1 MSDAP
6 LPQGPTLSQLFAE
19 LGSNGLKLSGDGDTP
34 VSGITQDSRR
44 VAPGDLFVAR
54 VGGKANGLSF
64 VDAARAAG
72 AVAILTDAP
81 GELELPLPTLQ
92 VEHARLAMGLC
103 AERIFGSP
111 SRALSVVGIT
121 GTNGKTTS
129 AWLCQRALEA
139 AGVPT
144 ARLGTLGFDFGEFS
158 VDSPLTTPEADVISG
173 YLAQAVRGDARAFV
187 MEVSSHALDQRRAD
201 AIHFRVAVFTNLTQD
216 HLDYHASF
224 EEYAE
229 AKARLFLEL
238 SPEVSV
244 IHVGDAF
251 GEKLADRTAALGL
264 PVIRVGRERGDV
276 SLSALELGAFGMRG
290 VLALDLPEQRR
301 SLPFASRLVGEH
313 NVENL
318 LCAVGVA
325 LALRAQG
332 EPLDLDTLVSALKEV
347 NSAPGRLERC
357 DSEADD
363 LTVLVDYAHT
373 PDALSRALN
382 AVRGFVPEG
391 GRLWCVFGCG
401 GDRDP
406 GKRPKMGDAVGRL
419 ADRVVVTNDNPRSES
434 PQAIA
439 DMILPGL
446 APHAI
451 EFSVILDRKL
461 AIDSVIAEAAP
472 HDVVLIAGKGH
483 EPYQLI
489 GDQVLAFDDRLV
501 AADALT
507 RRRETQAKTKD
518 AG

>member
-1 MSDAP
+1 MTDVP
-6 LPQGPTLSQLFAE
+6 LPQNPTLSQLYSE
-19 LGSNGLKLSGDGDTP
+19 LGSNGVKLWGDAE
-34 VSGITQDSRR
+34 VRVRGITQDSRR

-54 VGGKANGLSF
+54 VGGRSSGLDF
-64 VDAARAAG
+64 VEAARAGG

-81 GELELPLPTLQ
+81 GVLELPLPTLQ
-92 VEHARLAMGLC
+92 VQHARLAMGIC
-103 AERIFGSP
+103 AERILGSP
-111 SRALSVVGIT
+111 SRAMSVVGIT

-139 AGVPT
+139 AGLPT
-144 ARLGTLGFDFGEFS
+144 ARLGTLGFDFGAHS

-173 YLAQAVRGDARAFV
+173 YLAQAVKGRARAFV

-224 EEYAE
+224 DEYAE

-238 SPEVSV
+238 APEISV
-244 IHVGDAF
+244 IHVGDPF
-251 GEKLADRTAALGL
+251 GAKLAERTEALGL
-264 PVIRVGRERGDV
+264 RVIRVGRERGDV
-276 SLSALELGAFGMRG
+276 TLSELELGAFGMRG
-290 VLALDLPEQRR
+290 VLVLDLPEEQR
-301 SLPFASRLVGEH
+301 SLPFESRLVGEH

-318 LCAVGVA
+318 LCCVGVA
-325 LALRAQG
+325 VGLRAVG
-332 EPLDLDTLVSALKEV
+332 ETLDLDRLVQALKEV

-357 DSEADD
+357 DSEVDD

-373 PDALSRALN
+373 PDALARALG
-382 AVRGFVPEG
+382 AVRGFVPDG

-419 ADRVVVTNDNPRSES
+419 ADRAVVTNDNPRSES

-461 AIDSVIAEAAP
+461 AIDQVVAEASP

-489 GDQVLAFDDRLV
+489 GDQVLAFDDRVV
-501 AADALT
+501 ARDALL
-507 RRRETQAKTKD
+507 RRRALAKD
-518 AG
+518 SG

>member
-1 MSDAP
+1 MSKAP
-6 LPQGPTLSQLFAE
+6 PPQEPTLGELFEA
-19 LGSNGLKLSGDGDTP
+19 LGENGLRLSGDARLR

-54 VGGKANGLSF
+54 VGGRSNGLDY
-64 VDAARAAG
+64 VEAAQAAG

-81 GELELPLPTLQ
+81 GELRLGLPVLQ
-92 VEHARLAMGLC
+92 VAHARLAMGRC

-111 SRALSVVGIT
+111 SRELSVIGIT

-144 ARLGTLGFDFGEFS
+144 ARLGTLGFDFGELS

-173 YLAQAVRGDARAFV
+173 YLAQAVAGHARAFV

-216 HLDYHASF
+216 HLDYHATF
-224 EEYAE
+224 EDYAE

-238 SPEVSV
+238 EPEVSV
-244 IHVGDAF
+244 IHIGDPF
-251 GEKLADRTAALGL
+251 GQRLAERAEAIGRR
-264 PVIRVGRERGDV
+264 VIRVGREQGDV
-276 SLSALELGAFGMRG
+276 TLAGLELGDFGMRG
-290 VLALDLPEQRR
+290 VLRLDLPQERR
-301 SLPFASRLVGEH
+301 SVPFESRLVGEH

-318 LCAVGVA
+318 LCCVGIG
-325 LALRAQG
+325 LALRAAG
-332 EPLDLDTLVSALKEV
+332 EALDLDGLVRALRAV

-357 DSEADD
+357 DTDTDD

-373 PDALSRALN
+373 PDALARALG

-391 GRLWCVFGCG
+391 GRLWCIFGCG

-419 ADRVVVTNDNPRSES
+419 ADRAVVTNDNPRSEA

-461 AIDSVIAEAAP
+461 AIDSVIAEASP
-472 HDVVLIAGKGH
+472 RDVVLIAGKGH

-489 GDQVLAFDDRLV
+489 GDQVLAFDDRVV
-501 AADALT
+501 ARDALA
-507 RRRETQAKTKD
+507 RRRSQTED
-518 AG
+518 SG